1 MITDNQSISRNIF
14 PDLRKVLGQYPLVAL
29 TGPRQSGKT
38 TLLKT
43 MLPEFRYVSL
53 EDKDTRAFALEDT
66 RGFFKAYDHQVILDE
81 VQRAPELFS
90 YLQGVVDS
98 SRVMGRY
105 ILSGSQNFD
114 LMANITQSLAG
125 RISIFKLFPFDFI
138 EMQQSGLLSDDLSE
152 VMTRGFYP
160 AIYDRDIDPDRYYAD
175 YVTTYVERDLT
186 QLVNVQNKRVFK
198 NFIRLC
204 AARAGQLIN
213 YNDLAR
219 DAGISHTTAYNW
231 LSILETSY
239 ITYMLEPNHKNY
251 SKRVIKSP
259 KLYFYDTGLLCHLL
273 NIRKGKLTPQSPLWG
288 HLFENMIVSELVK
301 QNYHFNKLRD
311 YRFWRDTNGNEVDLL
326 YQHNESQVV
335 YEIKSSQT
343 LQSKA
348 LKQLS
353 KYSALSTDEIAGQK
367 LIYTG
372 EDVYVRSGVDITP
385 WQQVQ

>member
-1 MITDNQSISRNIF
+1 MNADDPSISRNIF
-14 PDLRKVLGQYPLVAL
+14 PDLRKVLRQYPLVAL

-43 MLPEFRYVSL
+43 LLPDFRYVSL
-53 EDKDTRAFALEDT
+53 EDKDNRAFALEDT

-90 YLQGVVDS
+90 YLQGVVDG

-152 VMTRGFYP
+152 VMTQGFYP
-160 AIYDRDIDPDRYYAD
+160 AIYDRGIEPDRYYAD

-186 QLVNVQNKRVFK
+186 QLVNVQNKRLFK

-219 DAGISHTTAYNW
+219 DAGVSHTTASNW

-239 ITYMLEPNHKNY
+239 IIYMLEPNHKNY

-273 NIRKGKLTPQSPLWG
+273 NIRKGKLTPENPLWG

-311 YRFWRDTNGNEVDLL
+311 YKFWRDTNGNEVDLL
-326 YQHNESQVV
+326 YQQNESQVV

-343 LQSKA
+343 IQSKSI
-348 LKQLS
+348 KQLL
-353 KYSALSTDEIAGQK
+353 KYASLSTDKIEGKK

-372 EDVYVRSGVDITP
+372 EDAYVRSDVDITP

>member
-1 MITDNQSISRNIF
+1 MNADDLSISRNIF
-14 PDLRKVLGQYPLVAL
+14 PDLQKVLTQYPLVAL

-53 EDKDTRAFALEDT
+53 EDKDNRAFALEDT

-81 VQRAPELFS
+81 VQRAPEVFS

-138 EMQQSGLLSDDLSE
+138 EMQQAGLLSEDLSQ

-160 AIYDRDIDPDRYYAD
+160 AIYDRSIEPDRYYAD

-186 QLVNVQNKRVFK
+186 QLVNVQNKRSFK

-213 YNDLAR
+213 YNSLAR
-219 DAGISHTTAYNW
+219 DAGISHTTASNW

-273 NIRKGKLTPQSPLWG
+273 NIRKGKLTPQHPQWG
-288 HLFENMIVSELVK
+288 HIFENMIVGELVK
-301 QNYHFNKLRD
+301 QNYHFSKLRD
-311 YRFWRDTNGNEVDLL
+311 YKFWRDTNGNEVDLL
-326 YQHNESQVV
+326 YQQNESQIV

-343 LQSKA
+343 IQSKTIQQL
-348 LKQLS
+348 LKYAS
-353 KYSALSTDEIAGQK
+353 LSTDKIAAK
-367 LIYTG
+367 NLIYSG
-372 EDVYVRSGVDITP
+372 EDAYVRSKVDITP
-385 WQQVQ
+385 WQQVK